1 MAQDLKIVHMEG
13 TYDLDGDGLKE
24 FATVESG
31 SIGGK
36 QISVI
41 RYYEINKEGY
51 QEITWEFEAPDG
63 VLGNF
68 VDVELGDLD
77 GDGTPEL
84 ITVSNIAEGNDD
96 ELLQPIVFYYYWDG
110 SQFSEEPG
118 GVINLSDG
126 RSFVRAQNFTIMD
139 YDGDMEIVTM
149 VTDTTQQTC
158 YPAIFDVSL
167 KGFRETVGWKC

>member
-1 MAQDLKIVHMEG
+1 MAQGLKIVHMEG

-24 FATVESG
+24 FAAIESG

-51 QEITWEFEAPDG
+51 QEINWEFEAPDG

-77 GDGTPEL
+77 GDGSPEL
-84 ITVSNIAEGNDD
+84 ITVSNITDGGGDD
-96 ELLQPIVFYYYWDG
+96 ELL
-110 SQFSEEPG
+110 
-118 GVINLSDG
+118 LSL
-126 RSFVRAQNFTIMD
+126 IH
-139 YDGDMEIVTM
+139 I
-149 VTDTTQQTC
+149 
-158 YPAIFDVSL
+158 
-167 KGFRETVGWKC
+167 